1 MGGTMALLAPSL
13 LSADLTDL
21 TGALKAVSVEGV
33 RMIHLDI
40 MDGHFVP
47 EITFG
52 SGTVLWLKQ
61 KTKLELDCHLMVSN
75 PEEQIPLFAKAG
87 ADWVTIHAECGH
99 HLHRM
104 LAYIHELGCKAGV
117 SLNPATPLTNLAHIL
132 GDVDLVLLMS
142 VNPGYGGQKFIP
154 AVLPKII
161 KLRET
166 INGAGLQTKI
176 QVDGGVG
183 PANIREIVNGGADI
197 IVVGSAIF
205 SSPDPSATAAD
216 LAKIIA

>member
-1 MGGTMALLAPSL
+1 MAILAPSL
-13 LSADLTDL
+13 LSADLANLAD
-21 TGALKAVSVEGV
+21 ALKAVSVEGV
-33 RMIHLDI
+33 SMIHLDI

-52 SGTVLWLKQ
+52 SATVLWLKQ

-75 PEEQIPLFAKAG
+75 PEEQIPLFARAG
-87 ADWVTIHAECGH
+87 ADWITIHAECGP

-132 GDVDLVLLMS
+132 GDVDLVLLMA

-166 INGAGLQTKI
+166 IDGAGLKTRI
-176 QVDGGVG
+176 QVDGGIG
-183 PANIREIVNGGADI
+183 PANIREIVNAGADI
-197 IVVGSAIF
+197 IVAGSVIF
-205 SSPDPSATAAD
+205 SSPDPGATAAD

>member
-1 MGGTMALLAPSL
+1 MGGFMALLAPSL